1 MVYSPLQG
9 RLAQRESAA
18 FTRQR
23 TLVRSQH
30 RPLQE
35 MLLMLSAFHS
45 VSTFSIQFF
54 VWLETTDT
62 RFVDR
67 TPARWERQ
75 AEVVV

>member
-1 MVYSPLQG
+1 
-9 RLAQRESAA
+9 
-18 FTRQR
+18 
-23 TLVRSQH
+23 
-30 RPLQE
+30 

-45 VSTFSIQFF
+45 VSTFPIQFF

-62 RFVDR
+62 SFVDR